1 MRKKV
6 KWYFIM
12 KSLHLSDPS
21 LSTDVMWD
29 SVTFPRL
36 SALLAEPLPPVK
48 ITEHHLYNIS
58 RVNLWKGA
66 L

>member
-1 MRKKV
+1 MIKQC
-6 KWYFIM
+6 FIM
-12 KSLHLSDPS
+12 KGLHLSDPS

-48 ITEHHLYNIS
+48 TRAHHLYNIY
-58 RVNLWKGA
+58 V
-66 L
+66 